1 MSNGMCSRRH
11 KKIFQSL
18 LLFTVSLGLIYGGMV
33 SYEMHKQMKK
43 TEAMALKYQQHQ
55 ESLSAQ
61 LQVVYEHRSRLEK
74 SLQKERLEHKK
85 AKEGQYYLMHKLEA
99 QQILNK
105 EKQDFSNKFN
115 SLHVQHQMLKS
126 QHEELK
132 KQMYDL
138 QEQHQIQVEDHSKV
152 IDEHRQKYDQL
163 RQTKEREISKLEENV
178 YNLQEE
184 NKQLRK
190 AHQEVHTQLQDA
202 RQRHKDLKSAHDRL
216 ALTLEDHKS
225 ALAVAQGQIVEFKQ
239 LKETLNRMSSLRQ
252 VDEKPAQAPA
262 QAAALRADSS
272 HNQPDHKEAQSRV
285 EEGEGHRKDV
295 GEGKQQLAVPQRV
308 VQPEGEAGAGAGEE
322 EGKERGGAREEQQ
335 RKEEA
340 EEEMEQAGQPQH
352 PEEPGQPREEEEE
365 EKEPEQ
371 NQPDENVLDHNGHQ
385 AAPPPARELQPG
397 AQPDMEQQA
406 AAQAEPVKSAYE
418 QQQQVQQRE
427 WQLERQRAAAQLAEE
442 SRQAHLREQ
451 LLRQGNQFD
460 NMDSAVVQG
469 EEDPPNKQEEEGNI
483 QTQLE
488 EEEGEQAEGDH
499 GRNRE
504 DNLAEED
511 VNPEDDPNNQGEDEF
526 EEAQEQGAGAPAGQ
540 SQHQAGENQNQPAA
554 AERDERGMAGN
565 PDQQEDPLDEQYQE
579 EGEEEVQDLRLHQ
592 RQEEEVVKEA
602 EAPYNDDNREYSLMR
617 QDHMKRQ
624 EGPEKED
631 NAARKEGAAT
641 EEGNYEE
648 EEAEVLEDEE
658 GAQDKLA
665 RAEI

>member
-1 MSNGMCSRRH
+1 MGNGMCSRRQ

-18 LLFTVSLGLIYGGMV
+18 LLFTVSLGLIYGGIV
-33 SYEMHKQMKK
+33 SYEMHKQLKK

-85 AKEGQYYLMHKLEA
+85 AKEDYLMHKLEA

-105 EKQDFSNKFN
+105 EKQDSSNRFN
-115 SLHVQHQMLKS
+115 SLHVQHQMLKG

-132 KQMYDL
+132 KQIYDL
-138 QEQHQIQVEDHSKV
+138 QEQHQIQVEDHSRV
-152 IDEHRQKYDQL
+152 IEEHRQKYDQL

-190 AHQEVHTQLQDA
+190 AHQDVHKQLQDA
-202 RQRHKDLKSAHDRL
+202 
-216 ALTLEDHKS
+216 
-225 ALAVAQGQIVEFKQ
+225 QGQIEEFKQ
-239 LKETLNRMSSLRQ
+239 LKETLNRMSSLQQ
-252 VDEKPAQAPA
+252 VNAKPTVAPA

-285 EEGEGHRKDV
+285 EQGEGHRKDA
-295 GEGKQQLAVPQRV
+295 GEGKQQLAVSRRV
-308 VQPEGEAGAGAGEE
+308 VQPEGEAGPGAGEE
-322 EGKERGGAREEQQ
+322 EGGERGGAREEQQ
-335 RKEEA
+335 RKE
-340 EEEMEQAGQPQH
+340 MEQAGQPQH
-352 PEEPGQPREEEEE
+352 LEEPEQPREEEEE
-365 EKEPEQ
+365 VKEPEQ
-371 NQPDENVLDHNGHQ
+371 NQPDENTLDRNRHQ
-385 AAPPPARELQPG
+385 AAPPLVPELQPD
-397 AQPDMEQQA
+397 AEQQA
-406 AAQAEPVKSAYE
+406 AAQAEPVKSAYQQQE
-418 QQQQVQQRE
+418 QQH
-427 WQLERQRAAAQLAEE
+427 AAVQLAEE
-442 SRQAHLREQ
+442 RRQAHLREQ

-460 NMDSAVVQG
+460 MDSAIVQG
-469 EEDPPNKQEEEGNI
+469 EEDSPNKQGEEGNI

-488 EEEGEQAEGDH
+488 EEEGEQAEGDR

-526 EEAQEQGAGAPAGQ
+526 DEAQEQGAGAPVGQ

-554 AERDERGMAGN
+554 AERDDRGMGGN
-565 PDQQEDPLDEQYQE
+565 PDQQEDTLDEQYQE
-579 EGEEEVQDLRLHQ
+579 EGEEEVQDLRVHQ
-592 RQEEEVVKEA
+592 RQEEEVVKET
-602 EAPYNDDNREYSLMR
+602 EAPYNDENREYALMR
-617 QDHMKRQ
+617 QDNMKRQ

-631 NAARKEGAAT
+631 NAARKEGAAN
-641 EEGNYEE
+641 EQGNYEE

-658 GAQDKLA
+658 GAQDKPA
-665 RAEI
+665 NRRAEI